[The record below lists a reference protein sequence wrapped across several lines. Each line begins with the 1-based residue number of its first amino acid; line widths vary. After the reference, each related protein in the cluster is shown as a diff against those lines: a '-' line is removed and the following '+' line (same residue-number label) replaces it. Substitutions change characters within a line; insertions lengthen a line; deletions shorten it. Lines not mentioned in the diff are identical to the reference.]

1 MKSIKDY
8 LLIKESKGQPINQ
21 RWLDGKKPVMTR
33 DGRNVLIEKIDYSEI
48 PNVIY
53 GKVAWKEQSFD
64 FKWDDTGKCIE
75 ATDKMGNPCAPSKD
89 DDLVRAF

>member
-1 MKSIKDY
+1 MKSLKYY
-8 LLIKESKGQPINQ
+8 LQESKGQSINQ
-21 RWLDGKKPVMTR
+21 QWLDSKKPVITR

-75 ATDKMGNPCAPSKD
+75 AADKMGNPCAPAAA